1 MPLNI
6 SKLFHQTSPLFMT
19 FIYFYIIYLTS
30 IIKGLLIIWI
40 FYTIYD
46 FLMLKFKKL
55 ERIST
60 GDITFMWNTPE
71 QTYNLFVG
79 LSLDKLDKEAIKNLV
94 IEKGIK
100 KFRKLRSRL
109 VNKYLEWWWEEVPL
123 EECLKRVVFYDKSK
137 MSTPIKTKEDLV
149 AWAQTELKTK
159 FDLENELPYKIII
172 TSNEENAP
180 EYRNLLIFK
189 ADHCMTDG
197 ISIMNLICGMADNY
211 KPELFPGTMS
221 KSFNL
226 FYKIL
231 ANILFPYYIVF
242 ISIRT
247 AKLRPVQSI
256 FKCSHPVS
264 GLANNS
270 LSKKYELAKYT
281 KINKKL
287 GMTFNDLMTS
297 VISSASKKY
306 MKDHLKEVPPHILVC
321 FPINMKPLPKNLDEV
336 NITNNSAGTG
346 VTVKLIDDVITEGK
360 IISKHLAET
369 LRNVYFAQASKW
381 VLDKMWNHMPFY
393 LTRHIVL
400 DVYKAFDI
408 TLSNVPGPK
417 EQLVYGGSKV
427 LDLIPLL
434 TTGFVH
440 VVLGVVSYS
449 DTFKFI
455 LSYDTSL
462 QQDPSIFIDYLDR
475 EMEILESKLN

>member
-1 MPLNI
+1 
-6 SKLFHQTSPLFMT
+6 MT
-19 FIYFYIIYLTS
+19 FVYFYIIYLFS
-30 IIKGLLIIWI
+30 LIKGLIIIWL

-46 FLMLKFKKL
+46 YLMLKIFKL

-71 QTYNLFVG
+71 QTYNLLVG

-109 VNKYLEWWWEEVPL
+109 VTKYLEWWWEEVPL
-123 EECLKRVVFYDKSK
+123 EECLERVVFYDKSK
-137 MSTPIKTKEDLV
+137 MPTPIKTKEDLIS
-149 AWAQTELKTK
+149 WAQTELKTK
-159 FDLENELPYKIII
+159 FDLKNELPYKIII
-172 TSNEENAP
+172 TTNEDNAP
-180 EYRNLLIFK
+180 EYQNILIFK
-189 ADHCMTDG
+189 ADHCMADG

-221 KSFNL
+221 KSFNI
-226 FYKIL
+226 FYKLL

-242 ISIRT
+242 ITIT
-247 AKLRPVQSI
+247 AIKQQPVKSI
-256 FKCSHPVS
+256 FKCDHNVS
-264 GLANNS
+264 GLANIS

-306 MKDHLKEVPPHILVC
+306 MKEHLKEVPPHILVC
-321 FPINMKPLPKNLDEV
+321 FPINMKPLPKSLDDV

-360 IISKHLAET
+360 IISQHLSKT

-381 VLDKMWNHMPFY
+381 VVDRMWNHMPFY

-400 DVYKAFDI
+400 DVYRSYDI
-408 TLSNVPGPK
+408 TVSNVPGPR
-417 EQLVYGGSKV
+417 ENLIYGGSKV

-440 VVLGVVSYS
+440 AVLGVVSYS
-449 DTFKFI
+449 DTFKFV
-455 LSYDTSL
+455 LSYDTTL
-462 QQDPSIFIDYLDR
+462 PQDPCKFIDYLDR
-475 EMEILESKLN
+475 EMEILDSKLS